1 MGVQSASDRDELSAS
16 EGLSGLGRPVTAF
29 PPLWRISMKF
39 KLTPL
44 VAGALIALGTS
55 SGAQAATLT
64 ISCGSVGQDF
74 EFCKRHTEEWAK
86 KTGHT
91 VKLFTLPQ
99 STTDLLGLYRQM
111 FAAKSG
117 DVDIINVDVVWPGMI
132 KDHLIDLKPYSKGV
146 EKDHF
151 PSIVANNTADG
162 KLIAMPWFTDAGLL
176 YYRKDLLD
184 KHGEKPPTTWEQLA
198 ATAKKIQDAERKAGN
213 ADMQGF
219 VFQAKAYEGLTCD
232 AVEWIAS
239 YGGGNIVDASGK
251 ITVNNPQAAKAL
263 TTAASW
269 IGTIAPTGV
278 LNYGEEDARGVFQNG
293 NAVFMRNWPYAWSL
307 GNGGDSK
314 IKDKIGVSALP
325 KGGEG
330 GKNAATLGGWQLA
343 VSKYSKEQKL
353 AAELVMYLTSKE
365 IQKERAIKGSFN
377 PTLPA
382 LYKDKD
388 VLAAVPFF
396 GNLYDVFTSAVP
408 RPSTATGLKYNEVS
422 AAFWNAT
429 HDVLSGKEPAEASLK
444 KLEGKLNQV
453 KRGKW

>member
-1 MGVQSASDRDELSAS
+1 MNVKLS
-16 EGLSGLGRPVTAF
+16 
-29 PPLWRISMKF
+29 
-39 KLTPL
+39 PL
-44 VAGALIALGTS
+44 VVGALIALGGT
-55 SGAQAATLT
+55 GATQAATLT

-74 EFCKRHTEEWAK
+74 EFCKRHTEEWSK

-111 FAAKSG
+111 FAAKSA

-146 EKDHF
+146 EKEHF
-151 PSIVANNTADG
+151 PSIVANNTVDG

-232 AVEWIAS
+232 AVEWLTS

-251 ITVNNPQAAKAL
+251 VTVNNPQAAKAL

-353 AAELVMYLTSKE
+353 AAELVMYLTSKD

-388 VLAAVPFF
+388 VLAATPFF
-396 GNLYDVFTSAVP
+396 GSLYDVFTSAVP

-429 HDVLSGKEPAEASLK
+429 HDVLSGKESADVSLK

>member
-1 MGVQSASDRDELSAS
+1 MNVKLS
-16 EGLSGLGRPVTAF
+16 
-29 PPLWRISMKF
+29 
-39 KLTPL
+39 PL
-44 VAGALIALGTS
+44 VAAALLALG
-55 SGAQAATLT
+55 GAGAAQAATLT

-74 EFCKRHTEEWAK
+74 EFCKRHTEEWSK

-111 FAAKSG
+111 FAAKSA

-132 KDHLIDLKPYSKGV
+132 KDHLIDLKPYSKGA
-146 EKDHF
+146 EKEHF

-162 KLIAMPWFTDAGLL
+162 RLIAMPWFTDAGLL
-176 YYRKDLLD
+176 YYRKDLLE
-184 KHGEKPPTTWEQLA
+184 KHGEKAPTTWEQLA

-232 AVEWIAS
+232 AVEWLTS
-239 YGGGNIVDASGK
+239 YGGGNIVDANGK
-251 ITVNNPQAAKAL
+251 VTVNNPQAAKAL

-269 IGTIAPTGV
+269 IGSIAPTGV

-314 IKDKIGVSALP
+314 IKDKIGVAALP
-325 KGGEG
+325 KGGDG

-343 VSKYSKEQKL
+343 VSKYSKEPKL
-353 AAELVMYLTSKE
+353 AAELVMFLTSKE

-377 PTLPA
+377 PTIPA

-388 VLAAVPFF
+388 VLAATPFF
-396 GNLYDVFTSAVP
+396 GSLYDVFTSAVP

-429 HDVLSGKEPAEASLK
+429 HDVLSGKEQADASLK
-444 KLEGKLNQV
+444 KLEGKLNQI